1 MTTQPLE
8 MITEPEK
15 CTGCGVCRNLCPHHA
30 VRMETDAEGF
40 LSPVIDA
47 QLCSGCGL
55 CRKRCPQNSPPELE
69 RAEVP
74 AAYACWNL
82 NDEQRRLSS
91 SGGMFT
97 LYAELI
103 LSRGGVVFGAG
114 ADAEQ
119 NVLFCAAH
127 TSGELARLRC
137 SKYVQAD
144 THEIYCRVKE
154 VLDSGKEVLF
164 TGTPCQVAGL
174 YAFLNGD
181 RPNLYTCD
189 LVCHG
194 VPSPLFY
201 RKWLDSLKQKFGGP
215 ILSINMRAKE
225 QHAYSMAVEFQVGSP
240 LRHLTFSWRGKGI
253 EFLGWAFLSNLSLR
267 KCCFACPYVKTPR
280 FGDVT
285 LGDFWKLGKLGSEEG
300 EKRKGISLNLI
311 NSEKGRFLLSGVQK
325 RARLIERDFDE
336 AAAGNLTLREH
347 TPLHP
352 KRDAFV
358 RDTVAYDYE
367 TLLHKYRKDLLHLRW
382 KRMKMR
388 VKRLLRRF
396 LRRR

>member
-1 MTTQPLE
+1 MTTKPLE

-15 CTGCGVCRNLCPHHA
+15 CTGCGVCRNLCPQGA
-30 VRMETDAEGF
+30 VRMEIDGEGF

-47 QLCSGCGL
+47 QLCTGCGL
-55 CRKRCPQNSPPELE
+55 CRRKCPQNNPPELE

-74 AAYACWNL
+74 ATYACWNL
-82 NDEQRRLSS
+82 DGEQRRLSS

-114 ADAEQ
+114 LDAGQ
-119 NVLFCAAH
+119 NVLFCAAR
-127 TSGELARLRC
+127 TPGELAPLRC

-144 THEIYCRVKE
+144 THEIYRRVKE
-154 VLDSGKEVLF
+154 VLDAGQEALF
-164 TGTPCQVAGL
+164 TGTPCQVAAL

-201 RKWLDSLKQKFGGP
+201 RKWIDHLKQKFGGP

-225 QHAYSMAVEFQVGSP
+225 LRTYNMAVDFQIGSP
-240 LRHLTFSWRGKGI
+240 PRHVAFSWRGKDA
-253 EFLGWAFLSNLSLR
+253 EFLGWAFLTNLSLR

-280 FGDVT
+280 FGDIT

-311 NSEKGRFLLSGVQK
+311 NSPKGHALLADAQK
-325 RARLIERDFDE
+325 GARLIERDFAE
-336 AAAGNLTLREH
+336 AASGNLTLREQ
-347 TPLHP
+347 TPLNP
-352 KRDAFV
+352 KRDVFV

-367 TLLHKYRKDLLHLRW
+367 TLLRKYQMEQLRLRW
-382 KRMKMR
+382 KRMKMK
-388 VKRLLRRF
+388 VKRLLRRL
-396 LRRR
+396 LRKR

>member
-30 VRMETDAEGF
+30 LRMETDAEGF
-40 LSPVIDA
+40 LSPVIDP
-47 QLCSGCGL
+47 QRCTGCGV
-55 CRKRCPQNSPPELE
+55 CRKRCPQNSPPLLE

-82 NDEQRRLSS
+82 NGEQRRCSS

-97 LYAELI
+97 VYAEQI
-103 LSRGGVVFGAG
+103 LDRGGVVFGAG
-114 ADAEQ
+114 FDAEQ
-119 NVLFCAAH
+119 NVLFCAAR
-127 TSGELARLRC
+127 TREELAQLRC

-144 THEIYCRVKE
+144 THEIYRRVKE
-154 VLDSGKEVLF
+154 VLDAGQEALF

-201 RKWLDSLKQKFGGP
+201 RKWLDYLKQKFGGP
-215 ILSINMRAKE
+215 ILSVNMRAKGL
-225 QHAYSMAVEFQVGSP
+225 HTSNMAIEFQTGSP
-240 LRHLTFSWRGKGI
+240 PKDLTFSWRDKDI
-253 EFLGWAFLSNLSLR
+253 EFLGWAFLTNLSLR
-267 KCCFACPYVKTPR
+267 KCCFACPYIKTPR
-280 FGDVT
+280 YGDVT
-285 LGDFWKLGKLGSEEG
+285 LGDFWKLGKLGREEG
-300 EKRKGISLNLI
+300 EKGKGISLNLI
-311 NSEKGRFLLSGVQK
+311 NSEKGRVLLSEAQK
-325 RARLIERDFDE
+325 RVRLIERTFSE
-336 AAAGNLTLREH
+336 AASGNLTLREH
-347 TPLHP
+347 TSQHP
-352 KRDAFV
+352 KRDIFV
-358 RDTVAYDYE
+358 ADTAAYDYE
-367 TLLHKYRKDLLHLRW
+367 TLLRKYRKDLLRLRW

-388 VKRLLRRF
+388 VKRFLRRF
-396 LRRR
+396 LIRG